1 MRLSNAHRQ
10 PIHRRVLRLR
20 PFAPCWCGEGPIQ
33 FVLLV
38 FVFTVGIPQEERYGL
53 SSQPRRAAV
62 SNPANIAE
70 GLRERG
76 RADKARFM
84 NMAEGSVE
92 EVRYYIILATDLQY

>member
-1 MRLSNAHRQ
+1 MRLSKAHPQ
-10 PIHRRVLRLR
+10 PINRRGLR
-20 PFAPCWCGEGPIQ
+20 PRPSATCWCGKGPIH

-38 FVFTVGIPQEERYGL
+38 YGFRAGFPQEERYGL
-53 SSQPRRAAV
+53 SSQLRRAAV
-62 SNPANIAE
+62 SIPANIAE